1 MSRRCLVKELKSA
14 TGLPAAASFKHVS
27 PTGAAVAV
35 PLTAQERVSYD
46 VDDSTLSA
54 AALAYVRAR
63 QSDPMSVSR
72 SSRSRPSHQPFA
84 GAPSATLPPSV
95 MRCVLFYF
103 ALLHACAHRPHLE
116 RPARK
121 HAFAHAVVFPA
132 SLNCFAQVDE
142 SFASVIKTEVSDGII
157 APSYTPA
164 ALEILRAKKG
174 GKFIVLSAAADAV
187 IADDEWRVVHGCV
200 LTQKRNSTIFT
211 RSHLDTVVTALKEL
225 PDAAARD
232 LIVSSTAIKYT
243 QSNSVAFAVNGQ
255 AIGIGAG
262 QQSRVDCVKLAARK
276 LATWFMRQHPSIT
289 GIRFKAGVKRQD
301 KVNARVRIIEG
312 NLTPE
317 ETQEISAKIEG
328 DIPAP
333 LSDDARAAFMK
344 TLPPISL
351 SSDAFFPY
359 ALSQQLFLFLLIA
372 ACSYPDSI
380 HVASQC
386 VVLGLLLRILLLV

>member
-1 MSRRCLVKELKSA
+1 
-14 TGLPAAASFKHVS
+14 
-27 PTGAAVAV
+27 
-35 PLTAQERVSYD
+35 
-46 VDDSTLSA
+46 
-54 AALAYVRAR
+54 
-63 QSDPMSVSR
+63 
-72 SSRSRPSHQPFA
+72 
-84 GAPSATLPPSV
+84 
-95 MRCVLFYF
+95 
-103 ALLHACAHRPHLE
+103 
-116 RPARK
+116 
-121 HAFAHAVVFPA
+121 
-132 SLNCFAQVDE
+132 
-142 SFASVIKTEVSDGII
+142 VIKAEVSDGII

-174 GKFIVLSAAADAV
+174 GKFIILAAAADAKM
-187 IADDEWRVVHGCV
+187 ADDEWRVVHGCV
-200 LTQKRNSTIFT
+200 LTQKRNSTVFT
-211 RSHLDTVVTALKEL
+211 RAHLDTVVTASKEL

-232 LIVSSTAIKYT
+232 LIVASTAIKYT

-289 GIRFKAGVKRQD
+289 GIRFKSGVKRQD

-317 ETQEISAKIEG
+317 EREEISAKIEG

-333 LSDDARAAFMK
+333 LSEDARAEFMK

-359 ALSQQLFLFLLIA
+359 YPPWAHVSFLLIYSL
-372 ACSYPDSI
+372 SYPDSI
-380 HVASQC
+380 HVASQ
-386 VVLGLLLRILLLV
+386 

>member
-1 MSRRCLVKELKSA
+1 MSR
-14 TGLPAAASFKHVS
+14 
-27 PTGAAVAV
+27 
-35 PLTAQERVSYD
+35 
-46 VDDSTLSA
+46 
-54 AALAYVRAR
+54 
-63 QSDPMSVSR
+63 
-72 SSRSRPSHQPFA
+72 
-84 GAPSATLPPSV
+84 
-95 MRCVLFYF
+95 
-103 ALLHACAHRPHLE
+103 
-116 RPARK
+116 
-121 HAFAHAVVFPA
+121 
-132 SLNCFAQVDE
+132 LNNCAQVDE
-142 SFASVIKTEVSDGII
+142 SFASVIKSEVSDGII

-174 GKFIVLSAAADAV
+174 GKFIVLAAAADAV
-187 IADDEWRVVHGCV
+187 IPDDEWRVVHGCV
-200 LTQKRNSTIFT
+200 LTQKRNSTVFA

-232 LIVSSTAIKYT
+232 LIVASTAIKYT

-317 ETQEISAKIEG
+317 EATEISAKIEG

-333 LSDDARAAFMK
+333 LSEDARAEFMK

-359 ALSQQLFLFLLIA
+359 ARTQQFF
-372 ACSYPDSI
+372 
-380 HVASQC
+380 
-386 VVLGLLLRILLLV
+386 